1 MNERE
6 SARSRREHRIRVV
19 AWLILLVGAAI
30 VLLRFV
36 ELPGWG
42 QATVVVVLILL
53 AILGFVISH
62 RRAKTGSTSAS

>member
-1 MNERE
+1 MNEPM
-6 SARSRREHRIRVV
+6 SARARREHRIRVV

-42 QATVVVVLILL
+42 QATVILVLILL
-53 AILGFVISH
+53 AALGVVISH
-62 RRAKTGSTSAS
+62 RRAKTGNGSAS